1 MITHGYSVSESS
13 DRQDVTIADLAY
25 QSLAT
30 QQHSVGEGL
39 AFDDERSWLIVLD
52 GKCILD
58 GLRWLARRAR
68 TSEEESCKRSPE

>member
-1 MITHGYSVSESS
+1 MIAHGYSASESS

-30 QQHSVGEGL
+30 PQHGAGEGL
-39 AFDDERSWLIVLD
+39 TFDDERSWLIVLD
-52 GKCILD
+52 GKRILD